1 MNIVY
6 KNNSYSLQD
15 STVALIN
22 QYRLDAT
29 NIELRNQS
37 LLALVEDCQPIQNE
51 ILRLNTIVEQ
61 YFN

>member
-22 QYRLDAT
+22 QYRLDTT
-29 NIELRNQS
+29 NIELRNQT